1 MFDLLNGQTAQPDQ
15 IKIEDGMLGHRVMAH
30 LEDDILIRA
39 AGFIDFSSG
48 HCSELIN
55 RSWVTRDTG
64 IGSGD
69 GLGSNIL
76 SLRGIFPEF
85 LNDFRI

>member
-1 MFDLLNGQTAQPDQ
+1 MLDLLNGQTAQSDQ

-39 AGFIDFSSG
+39 AGLIDFSSG

-55 RSWVTRDTG
+55 WPGVARNAG

-76 SLRGIFPEF
+76 PLRGIFPEF